1 VVTRE
6 DCGAVA
12 ILRLAHGRANALD
25 PEILG
30 ALGEALTAAATR
42 AVVLTGEGAMFSAGV
57 DLKRLAAGGPDY
69 PGALLP
75 ALGDCFARLFYHP
88 RPVVAAVNGHA
99 IAGGCVL
106 ACAADR
112 RVAARGAARIGVTEL
127 LVGVPFPA
135 IALEIMR
142 SALSPGHF
150 AEMVY
155 GGRTVSVEEAARRGL
170 VDEVVEPS
178 GLVDAAVAA
187 AEARRDPPRDLRP
200 HQGAGPA
207 AHARLPRRARGADR
221 SRGGAVL
228 ARARGA
234 GGDPPLRG
242 EDAGR
247 RPFLDTLPPAPPLRV
262 GYLMPGGA

>member
-1 VVTRE
+1 MVTRE

-30 ALGEALTAAATR
+30 ALGEALTAAAAR

-187 AEARRDPPRDLRP
+187 AERLAAIPPETFALTKAQARQPTRDFLAVHAARIDREVARCWRAPAA
-200 HQGAGPA
+200 QGAI
-207 AHARLPRRARGADR
+207 RRYVERTL
-221 SRGGAVL
+221 GGA
-228 ARARGA
+228 RS
-234 GGDPPLRG
+234 
-242 EDAGR
+242 
-247 RPFLDTLPPAPPLRV
+247 
-262 GYLMPGGA
+262 